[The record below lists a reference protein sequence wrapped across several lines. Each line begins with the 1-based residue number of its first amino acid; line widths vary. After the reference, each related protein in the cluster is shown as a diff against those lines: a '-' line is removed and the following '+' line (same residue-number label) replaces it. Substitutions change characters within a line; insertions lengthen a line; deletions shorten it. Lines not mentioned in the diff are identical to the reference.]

1 MSDAFTPIAGRL
13 IRWYARHGRKNLPWQ
28 RDPTPYRVWVSE
40 IMLQQTQVSVVIGY
54 YERFMT
60 RFPDLA
66 ALADAP
72 LDDVLGLWTGLGYY
86 SRARN
91 LHRAA
96 AVVRDR
102 HGGAM
107 PRGLD
112 ALVALPGIGRSTAGA
127 ILALSHGDRHPIL
140 DGNVKRV
147 LCRYHGVGG
156 WPGEGRV
163 ERTLWGL
170 AERHTPHQDVAAYT
184 QAIMDL
190 GATLCVRSRPLC
202 ATCPLEADCAAR
214 REGVQARYPAP
225 RPRRATP
232 HRKTA
237 FLVLRDPGGALLL
250 ERRPPAGIWGGLWC
264 FPECEPDADVEAV
277 CRSRFGVRP
286 ATTTALAPIAHGFTH
301 FKLDVYPILVEVDD
315 DDGSIAASSDG
326 PRRYSS
332 GAVAAGSD
340 GSRSHPPSAAADLS
354 GSRRYSSG
362 AAAAGPGEPRR
373 HSSGAVVADSDG
385 SRRYSSGAAAAGP
398 GELRRS
404 SPGAAAT
411 GSDGSRNRPLSAVAD
426 SGELRWYPPG
436 AAASVGLAAPVKRL
450 IEQLA
455 RDR

>member
-237 FLVLRDPGGALLL
+237 FLVLRDPEGALLL

-264 FPECEPDADVEAV
+264 FPECGPDADVEAM
-277 CRSRFGVRP
+277 CRERFGVRP
-286 ATTTALAPIAHGFTH
+286 VATTALAPIAHGFTH
-301 FKLDVYPILVEVDD
+301 FKLDVHPILVEVDG
-315 DDGSIAASSDG
+315 DDGST
-326 PRRYSS
+326 
-332 GAVAAGSD
+332 
-340 GSRSHPPSAAADLS
+340 AAD
-354 GSRRYSSG
+354 
-362 AAAAGPGEPRR
+362 P
-373 HSSGAVVADSDG
+373 DG
-385 SRRYSSGAAAAGP
+385 SRRYSPGVAAADTDGS
-398 GELRRS
+398 RRR
-404 SPGAAAT
+404 SPGAAAADP
-411 GSDGSRNRPLSAVAD
+411 DGSRRYSPGVAAADPDRPRRHSLGDAVAD
-426 SGELRWYPPG
+426 TGEFRWYPPG
-436 AAASVGLAAPVKRL
+436 ATASVGLAAPVKRL
-450 IEQLA
+450 IERLA
-455 RDR
+455 RGGSIRPR

>member
-1 MSDAFTPIAGRL
+1 MPGREPGVGDTHTPIAGRL
-13 IRWYARHGRKNLPWQ
+13 IKWYARHGRKNLPWQ

-40 IMLQQTQVSVVIGY
+40 IMLQQTQVSVVTGY
-54 YERFMT
+54 YERFMA

-91 LHRAA
+91 LHRTA

-147 LCRYHGVGG
+147 LCRYHGIGG
-156 WPGEGRV
+156 WPGEGRI
-163 ERTLWGL
+163 ERALWGF
-170 AERHTPHQDVAAYT
+170 AERHTPREDVAAYT

-190 GATLCVRSRPLC
+190 GAALCVRSRPLC
-202 ATCPLEADCAAR
+202 AMCPLEADCTAR
-214 REGVQARYPAP
+214 REGAQAKYPAP
-225 RPRRATP
+225 RPRRETP
-232 HRKTA
+232 RRETA
-237 FLVLRDPGGALLL
+237 FLVLRDPDGALLL

-264 FPECEPDADVEAV
+264 FPECDPGADVEAV

-286 ATTTALAPIAHGFTH
+286 AATTALAPIAHGFTH
-301 FKLDVYPILVEVDD
+301 FKLDVHPILVEVDG
-315 DDGSIAASSDG
+315 DDGST
-326 PRRYSS
+326 
-332 GAVAAGSD
+332 
-340 GSRSHPPSAAADLS
+340 
-354 GSRRYSSG
+354 
-362 AAAAGPGEPRR
+362 AAGPGEPRR
-373 HSSGAVVADSDG
+373 HSSGAAVADSDG
-385 SRRYSSGAAAAGP
+385 SRRYSSGAAADGP
-398 GELRRS
+398 GEPHRS
-404 SPGAAAT
+404 SPGATAT
-411 GSDGSRNRPLSAVAD
+411 GSDGSHSAPPSAVAE

-436 AAASVGLAAPVKRL
+436 ATAGVGLAAPVKRL

>member
-1 MSDAFTPIAGRL
+1 MSDALTPIAGRL

-40 IMLQQTQVSVVIGY
+40 IMLQQTRVSVVTGY
-54 YERFMT
+54 YERFMA

-96 AVVRDR
+96 VVVRDR

-107 PRGLD
+107 PRDLD
-112 ALVALPGIGRSTAGA
+112 ALLALPGIGRSTAGA

-140 DGNVKRV
+140 DGNVKRA

-163 ERTLWGL
+163 ERTLWTL
-170 AERHTPHQDVAAYT
+170 AERHTPREQVAVYT

-202 ATCPLEADCAAR
+202 SVCPLQTDCVAR
-214 REGVQARYPAP
+214 REGAQARIPAP
-225 RPRRATP
+225 RPRRETP
-232 HRKTA
+232 RRETA

-315 DDGSIAASSDG
+315 DDGSTAADSDG
-326 PRRYSS
+326 SRRYSS
-332 GAVAAGSD
+332 GAVVTDSD
-340 GSRSHPPSAAADLS
+340 GSRRYSSGAAVAGPGEPRRSSSGAAVAGSD

-373 HSSGAVVADSDG
+373 
-385 SRRYSSGAAAAGP
+385 
-398 GELRRS
+398 S
-404 SPGAAAT
+404 SPGVAAT

>member
-1 MSDAFTPIAGRL
+1 MSDALTPIAGRL
-13 IRWYARHGRKNLPWQ
+13 IGWYARHGRRHLPWQ
-28 RDPTPYRVWVSE
+28 HDPTPYRVWVSE
-40 IMLQQTQVSVVIGY
+40 IMLQQTRVSVVTGY
-54 YERFMT
+54 YERFMA

-96 AVVRDR
+96 VLVRDR

-107 PRGLD
+107 PRDLD

-163 ERTLWGL
+163 ERTLWTL
-170 AERHTPHQDVAAYT
+170 AERHTPREQVAVYT

-202 ATCPLEADCAAR
+202 AMCPLEADCAAR
-214 REGVQARYPAP
+214 REGAQAKYPAP
-225 RPRRATP
+225 RPRRETP
-232 HRKTA
+232 HRETA
-237 FLVLRDPGGALLL
+237 FLMLRDPGGALLL

-315 DDGSIAASSDG
+315 DDGSTAADPG
-326 PRRYSS
+326 EPRRHSS
-332 GAVAAGSD
+332 GAAVAGSD
-340 GSRSHPPSAAADLS
+340 GP
-354 GSRRYSSG
+354 RRYSSG

-398 GELRRS
+398 GEPRRS

>member
-1 MSDAFTPIAGRL
+1 MRRGPTISNGRHSIHRRDARVHRTRRCQDVSDALTPIAGRL

-40 IMLQQTQVSVVIGY
+40 IMLQQTQVSVVTGY
-54 YERFMT
+54 YERFMA

-96 AVVRDR
+96 VVVRDR
-102 HGGAM
+102 HRGAV
-107 PRGLD
+107 PRDLD

-163 ERTLWGL
+163 ERTLWTL
-170 AERHTPHQDVAAYT
+170 AERHTPREQVAVYT

-190 GATLCVRSRPLC
+190 GATLCVRLRPLC
-202 ATCPLEADCAAR
+202 SVCPLQTDCAAR
-214 REGVQARYPAP
+214 REGAQAKYPAP
-225 RPRRATP
+225 RPRRETP
-232 HRKTA
+232 RRETA

-286 ATTTALAPIAHGFTH
+286 ATITAFAPIAHGFTH
-301 FKLDVYPILVEVDD
+301 FKLDVHPILVEVDG
-315 DDGSIAASSDG
+315 DDGST
-326 PRRYSS
+326 
-332 GAVAAGSD
+332 V
-340 GSRSHPPSAAADLS
+340 
-354 GSRRYSSG
+354 
-362 AAAAGPGEPRR
+362 AGPGKPRR
-373 HSSGAVVADSDG
+373 HSSGAAVADSDG
-385 SRRYSSGAAAAGP
+385 SRRYSSGTATAGP
-398 GELRRS
+398 GKPRRS

-411 GSDGSRNRPLSAVAD
+411 GSDGSRSGPPSAVAD

-436 AAASVGLAAPVKRL
+436 VAASVGLAAPVKRL

>member
-1 MSDAFTPIAGRL
+1 MRRSTTCSGCGPGSATTRGRATSIAPRSWCGT
-13 IRWYARHGRKNLPWQ
+13 A
-28 RDPTPYRVWVSE
+28 TA
-40 IMLQQTQVSVVIGY
+40 
-54 YERFMT
+54 ERC
-60 RFPDLA
+60 
-66 ALADAP
+66 
-72 LDDVLGLWTGLGYY
+72 
-86 SRARN
+86 RAISA
-91 LHRAA
+91 HSS
-96 AVVRDR
+96 
-102 HGGAM
+102 
-107 PRGLD
+107 P
-112 ALVALPGIGRSTAGA
+112 LPGIGRSTAGA

-163 ERTLWGL
+163 ERTLWTL
-170 AERHTPHQDVAAYT
+170 AERHTPREQVAVYT

-202 ATCPLEADCAAR
+202 SVCPLQTDCAAR
-214 REGVQARYPAP
+214 REGAQARIPAP
-225 RPRRATP
+225 RPRRETP
-232 HRKTA
+232 RRETA

-315 DDGSIAASSDG
+315 DDGSTAADSDG
-326 PRRYSS
+326 SRRYSS
-332 GAVAAGSD
+332 GAAVAGPGEPRRSSSGAAVAGSD
-340 GSRSHPPSAAADLS
+340 

-373 HSSGAVVADSDG
+373 
-385 SRRYSSGAAAAGP
+385 
-398 GELRRS
+398 S
-404 SPGAAAT
+404 SPGVAAT

-426 SGELRWYPPG
+426 SGELRWYPPD